1 MPVALLRLLFFCLLI
16 VFSFASAAGTCLD
29 RVSSLGFAELAAT
42 FDTEKVQRLNG
53 VDQGKPLAE
62 QQACAVLQIL
72 GQPEPSDYATPDAG
86 WIGNLG
92 ETSVYPRLQPLW
104 AQTLAHPHNDF
115 TQTLRQLI
123 GRELAN
129 GYNIA
134 TDVWPGFDP
143 ARTLIYGHSDIRHAQ
158 QLLALLASEGLQAR
172 IGYSGKISAY
182 LHRDGWGEP
191 PEDAVPLSNERWLI
205 EAREYDLHLEFT
217 KPDDKPAFMA
227 VLRRYAKQQTDN
239 KGPLIY
245 GSWWQPFVRSYT
257 PANGFEP
264 VTQVSIRDAS
274 GNQTAQVL
282 LSEQDADTL
291 SANIHQQGFAWQ
303 VDLQPVWV
311 NPAFYRYLQGSFE

>member
-1 MPVALLRLLFFCLLI
+1 MPVALLRPLLSCLLI
-16 VFSFASAAGTCLD
+16 VFSFASAAGTCID
-29 RVSSLGFAELAAT
+29 RVTSLGFAELAET
-42 FDTEKVQRLNG
+42 FDAKKVQRLND

-62 QQACAVLQIL
+62 QQACAVLQLL
-72 GQPEPSDYATPDAG
+72 GQPAPSVYAKPDAG

-134 TDVWPGFDP
+134 TDAWPDFDP

-191 PEDAVPLSNERWLI
+191 PEDAVPLSNKRWLI
-205 EAREYDLHLEFT
+205 EAREYDLHLEFI
-217 KPDDKPAFMA
+217 KPDDKQAFMA

-245 GSWWQPFVRSYT
+245 GSWWQPFVRSYRLLLRGT
-257 PANGFEP
+257 AF
-264 VTQVSIRDAS
+264 S
-274 GNQTAQVL
+274 GG
-282 LSEQDADTL
+282 SP
-291 SANIHQQGFAWQ
+291 
-303 VDLQPVWV
+303 QPS
-311 NPAFYRYLQGSFE
+311 RCR